1 MKVGDLVKDNYPTRA
16 YMNKVGVLME
26 QTRLGTSR
34 LNKVFRVLWQDGTV
48 GENVWDYDL
57 KVVTDE
63 SRCSR

>member
-16 YMNKVGVLME
+16 YMNKVGVLMA

-57 KVVTDE
+57 ELINE
-63 SRCSR
+63 SR